1 MTARR
6 SDRLKRALT
15 LWKQVTGV
23 NPDGRSQTLGNWDI
37 ARTFESVQE
46 AITLD
51 PTEITATLLLTHFV
65 NAYVAETE
73 VPISQVLRND
83 PKLSERIDACRE
95 LYTLIER
102 PEIVEIREAFVAAV
116 ASALKHYKADHR
128 DDVQELLASPDRIA
142 ILRRDALRSI
152 KNLKVDQFLDG
163 EPSPASD
170 RIVYN
175 DSVHQWWNVNSL
187 LAASARMPP
196 GIALNLIRTP
206 DEFQCFFCFS
216 IRNGAN
222 LFVLSDVPEYSH
234 PLQGQMSRRPDR
246 ELGARAARNWFP
258 YDLLG
263 LAYDEEE
270 GRLYFKQAEGTAIT
284 PYQKDAL
291 PLRKISDLPANEI
304 VWLVMMFDLIKER
317 FWRAG
322 YRAKELSYTAEMLK
336 TDHALLDVAKTANLP
351 VAKYAP
357 IRLAPLAIADVAVEA
372 LPKEAVGSLGHQTNR
387 WMEERYIGR
396 IDPET
401 INLVAPPEIA
411 YAVVADGTINRKVV
425 RGRDDGFDDGYYAF
439 DRREPAVRLEKVS
452 SSTFGT
458 RKSLSDDR
466 LFIARY
472 NLASQIDRMAKRE
485 YEERK
490 KEIAEWYRSRI
501 EANAANLVAW
511 AANDAMWVC
520 DGKGVSFSGWHSNV
534 GPARYVETEDGRTM
548 YRSLVKHFDVTKD
561 PYASSAGFFLPAYD
575 GRTRQLC
582 WFHKVKASFHLT
594 LCPGKPRELALF
606 AGCTVDELPDVLRHF
621 DLHRPY
627 SGNSILDRI
636 DPMEWHAQNP
646 WIKMDF
652 RIRIAL
658 SKRGMAEALRV
669 KKMPDIP
676 GLSTSVP
683 EGIPRGRT
691 LTL

>member
-1 MTARR
+1 MTTRR
-6 SDRLKRALT
+6 SDEMKRALA
-15 LWKQVTGV
+15 LWKKVTGV
-23 NPDGRSQTLGNWDI
+23 NPDARSHTFGNWDI
-37 ARTFESVQE
+37 VHTFESVQE
-46 AITLD
+46 AIDLD

-65 NAYVAETE
+65 NAYIAETD

-83 PKLSERIDACRE
+83 PKLAQRLDACRE
-95 LYTLIER
+95 LYVLIER

-116 ASALKHYKADHR
+116 ASALKHYKADDR
-128 DDVQELLASPDRIA
+128 DDIRELLSSPDRIA

-152 KNLKVDQFLDG
+152 KNLKIDQFLDG

-175 DSVHQWWNVNSL
+175 DTVHQWWNVNSL

-206 DEFQCFFCFS
+206 DEYQCFFCFS

-263 LAYDEEE
+263 LEYDEEE
-270 GRLYFKQAEGTAIT
+270 GRLYFKQAEGTAIA

-291 PLRKISDLPANEI
+291 PLRKISDLPANEV

-336 TDHALLDVAKTANLP
+336 TDHALLDVATTANLP

-357 IRLAPLAIADVAVEA
+357 VRLAPLAIADVATEA
-372 LPKEAVGSLGHQTNR
+372 LPVGSVGSLGHQVNR
-387 WMEERYIGR
+387 WMEERYIGQ
-396 IDPET
+396 INAET
-401 INLVAPPEIA
+401 VNLVAPPEIA
-411 YAVVADGTINRKVV
+411 YAVAADGAIGRKVV
-425 RGRDDGFDDGYYAF
+425 RGRDDDFDD
-439 DRREPAVRLEKVS
+439 DRYSREPAVKLEKVS
-452 SSTFGT
+452 SSAFGT

-472 NLASQIDRMAKRE
+472 NLSGQIDRLAQRE
-485 YEERK
+485 YEERR
-490 KEIAEWYRSRI
+490 KEISEWYRRRI
-501 EANAANLVAW
+501 EANADNLVAW
-511 AANDAMWVC
+511 AINDAMWVS
-520 DGKGVSFSGWHSNV
+520 DGKGMSFSGWRSNV
-534 GPARYVETEDGRTM
+534 GPARYVDTEDGRMM
-548 YRSLVKHFDVTKD
+548 YRSLVSHHDLAKD
-561 PYASSAGFFLPAYD
+561 PYASGAGFFLPDYD

-621 DLHRPY
+621 DLYQPY

-636 DPMEWHAQNP
+636 DPMEWHAHNP

-658 SKRGMAEALRV
+658 SKRGMREALRV
-669 KKMPDIP
+669 RKMPDLP
-676 GLSTSVP
+676 GLSASVP
-683 EGIPRGRT
+683 EGVRHGRT